1 MNTLYINDYQLGRHR
16 MKSSD
21 ILVKTLTILICY
33 FCLVYLFCFACCLVP
48 IITFRLGIFR
58 GIIQYLLFLLYVIVS
73 VYELVLLY
81 DHLGKL
87 LIISQEL
94 SDEEDGSENGLGS
107 EDSIGSKI
115 HCHCCYEQV
124 PTYSTY
130 VNNIPTYLFLPKPV
144 NAIPFLSLSPLIG

>member
-1 MNTLYINDYQLGRHR
+1 MTLLGLKCWISQSQRSSGNKTINLTSNFS
-16 MKSSD
+16 KSPLPF
-21 ILVKTLTILICY
+21 ILLKENGGHTLHTGCSLNIV
-33 FCLVYLFCFACCLVP
+33 F
-48 IITFRLGIFR
+48 FRKFLNIFR
-58 GIIQYLLFLLYVIVS
+58 TLASLSGFPQNV
-73 VYELVLLY
+73 
-81 DHLGKL
+81 HRTKAKQKL